1 MKSALLP
8 TSDLHTD
15 PALTR
20 TRHSKVFEEHLRA
33 SISAIG
39 LVEPIKVAPTGNGG
53 YVVIDGVLR
62 LKAFRSLAESEPER
76 FERIPSYVYDFEAR
90 FELRFQSDIYQ
101 DLLPSQL
108 AQLVEHL
115 HQAEE
120 VAKTDIARYIG
131 VSPATLRNYTGLWR
145 MLERGG
151 LMTRVV
157 GLMDLGVM
165 PSSNPYAWLRLSE
178 TGVTESLLR
187 MKDRHVGLE
196 AWLNQLE
203 DNARRGQPRRFTL
216 KDVESATS
224 QLPSHCYRE
233 GAEMRQTKKAL
244 GSRRGSK
251 SGADARSS
259 RPVKKQLAELVERS
273 HSPVMTSALQ
283 SLIEAMT

>member
-1 MKSALLP
+1 MKSALLA
-8 TSDLHTD
+8 TSDLHID
-15 PALTR
+15 AALTR

-33 SISAIG
+33 SIRAIG
-39 LVEPIKVAPTGNGG
+39 LVEPIKVAPMADGG

-62 LKAFRSLAESEPER
+62 LKAFRSLADTDPER
-76 FERIPSYVYDFEAR
+76 FIQIPSYVYDYGAR

-151 LMTRVV
+151 LLARVV

-178 TGVTESLLR
+178 TGVTESLMR

-196 AWLNQLE
+196 VWLTQLE
-203 DNARRGQPRRFTL
+203 DNARRGQLRRFTL

-233 GAEMRQTKKAL
+233 GAEMRQTKRAL
-244 GSRRGSK
+244 GSRRGANSAPN
-251 SGADARSS
+251 GRSS
-259 RPVKKQLAELVERS
+259 RPVKKKLAELVERS
-273 HSPVMTSALQ
+273 HSPVITSALQ
-283 SLIEAMT
+283 SLIEAMS

>member
-8 TSDLHTD
+8 TSDLHID

-39 LVEPIKVAPTGNGG
+39 LVEPIKVAPTENGG

-76 FERIPSYVYDFEAR
+76 FARIPSYVYDFGAR

-120 VAKTDIARYIG
+120 VAKIDIARYIG

-151 LMTRVV
+151 LMARVV

-178 TGVTESLLR
+178 TGVTGSLLR

-251 SGADARSS
+251 SGANTRSS
-259 RPVKKQLAELVERS
+259 RPVKKQLAELMERS